1 MLKNKTIYIKIND
14 ELKGNE
20 RVLTDLYFTYS

>member
-1 MLKNKTIYIKIND
+1 MLKNKTIYKKIND

-20 RVLTDLYFTYS
+20 RFLTNFYFTYS

>member
-1 MLKNKTIYIKIND
+1 MLKNKTIYKKIND

-20 RVLTDLYFTYS
+20 RILTDLYFTYS

>member
-20 RVLTDLYFTYS
+20 CVLTDLYFTYS